1 MDAAPALINA
11 GVMRNSWVQPKIE
24 RMRVLIA
31 EDKPRMA
38 AVLQR
43 ALKREGYLVSVAHDG
58 EQALSMGM
66 LGGIDAMILDV
77 ILPRRDGFDVIR
89 TLREAKQKI
98 PTIIV
103 SARDTMSDVVRGLD
117 LGADDYLTKPFP
129 LAILLARV
137 RALTRRGPA
146 IYDEDLRFD
155 DVVLE
160 RRTHELQRGDRRET
174 LTRTEYALLEI
185 LMRRAG
191 SIVAHQTLVDAG
203 WGGGAEV
210 SDSTLYV
217 FIRSLRAKLS
227 TTAERKLLHTV
238 RGIGYTLRGE
248 AP

>member
-1 MDAAPALINA
+1 ML
-11 GVMRNSWVQPKIE
+11 R
-24 RMRVLIA
+24 
-31 EDKPRMA
+31 
-38 AVLQR
+38 R
-43 ALKREGYLVSVAHDG
+43 ALEREGYLVSVAHDG

-66 LGGIDAMILDV
+66 LGGLDAMILDV
-77 ILPRRDGFDVIR
+77 MLPYRNGFDVIR
-89 TLREAKQKI
+89 ALREAKQMI

-103 SARDTMSDVVRGLD
+103 SARDAMSDVVRGLD
-117 LGADDYLTKPFP
+117 VGADDYLTKPFP

-146 IYDEDLRFD
+146 VYDEDLRFED
-155 DVVLE
+155 AALD
-160 RRTHELQRGDRRET
+160 RRTHELRRGERRAA
-174 LTRTEYALLEI
+174 LTRTEFALLEI

-191 SIVAHQTLVDAG
+191 AIVPRQTLVDAG

-227 TTAERKLLHTV
+227 TAEEPQLLHTV
-238 RGIGYTLRGE
+238 RGVGYTLRGD

>member
-1 MDAAPALINA
+1 M
-11 GVMRNSWVQPKIE
+11 E

-38 AVLQR
+38 SMLRR
-43 ALKREGYLVSVAHDG
+43 ALEREGYLVSVAHDG

-66 LGGIDAMILDV
+66 LGGLDAMILDV
-77 ILPRRDGFDVIR
+77 MLPYRDGFDVIH
-89 TLREAKQKI
+89 TLREAKQMI

-103 SARDTMSDVVRGLD
+103 SARDAMSDIVRGLD

-146 IYDEDLRFD
+146 VYDEDLRFED
-155 DVVLE
+155 AALD
-160 RRTHELQRGDRRET
+160 RRTHELRRGERRVT
-174 LTRTEYALLEI
+174 LTRTEFALLEI

-191 SIVAHQTLVDAG
+191 AIVPHQALVDAG

-217 FIRSLRAKLS
+217 FVRSLRAKLS
-227 TTAERKLLHTV
+227 TAEEPQLLHTV
-238 RGIGYTLRGE
+238 RGVGYTLRGD